1 MRTPRGRTDDL
12 ARVVVRRQES
22 LLAPDL
28 ERHAG
33 TMADQVRGQRVLV
46 VGGAG
51 SIGSATVAELAGLG
65 PRQLHVV
72 DTDENALTELV
83 RDLRN
88 RGLLGPGTELR
99 TTPMDAG
106 CPTMKR
112 MIRANRGYDRVLNFA
127 AVKHVRSEK
136 DVYSLLRML
145 EINVR
150 LPRRLL
156 EWLSDTSQR
165 YFAVST
171 DKAANPVNLM
181 GASKR
186 AMEHMIFD
194 EPLGPEVTSARFA
207 NVAFSQGSLLDG
219 WLRRLDKRQAWAV
232 PRETRRFFVT
242 PQESG
247 QLCALAA
254 TLGPA
259 GEVVIPHLS
268 PESELRD
275 LVEVAEDV
283 LGALGLRPTYCT
295 EEEEARR
302 AVLDPVPGTWPV
314 LLTPLDTAG
323 EKEFEEF
330 HGQGETVRDCGF
342 AGLRSIRPA
351 RVEAADLKS
360 VLADLNRW
368 LDDADSPVSDDDAS
382 ALIRRLVPELV
393 HRVSS
398 RSLDARM

>member
-1 MRTPRGRTDDL
+1 MRWQT
-12 ARVVVRRQES
+12 E
-22 LLAPDL
+22 
-28 ERHAG
+28 
-33 TMADQVRGQRVLV
+33 VRGQRVLV

-51 SIGSATVAELAGLG
+51 SIGSATVTELARLG

-72 DTDENALTELV
+72 DTDENGLTELV

-88 RGLLGPGTELR
+88 QDLVGRETDLR

-106 CPTMKR
+106 CPTMER
-112 MIRANRGYDRVLNFA
+112 MIRANGGYDRVLNFA

-136 DVYSLLRML
+136 DIYSLLRML

-156 EWLSDTSQR
+156 EWVSDTSRR

-186 AMEHMIFD
+186 AMEHMILD
-194 EPLGPEVTSARFA
+194 ESLGPEVTSARFA

-219 WLRRLDKRQAWAV
+219 WLRRLEKRQAWAV
-232 PRETRRFFVT
+232 PRETRRYFVT

-254 TLGPA
+254 TVGPA
-259 GEVVIPHLS
+259 GEIVIPHLD
-268 PESELRD
+268 PASELRD

-283 LGALGLRPTYCT
+283 LGALGLRPTYCE

-302 AVLDPVPGTWPV
+302 AVLAARPGTWPV

-330 HGQGETVRDCGF
+330 CAPGETVNDCGF
-342 AGLRSIRPA
+342 AALRSLRPPRA
-351 RVEAADLKS
+351 EPAVLRS
-360 VLADLNRW
+360 VLDDVSRW
-368 LDDADSPVSDDDAS
+368 LDDSASPVRDDDAS
-382 ALIRRLVPELV
+382 DLIRRLVPELE
-393 HRVSS
+393 HRASS
-398 RSLDARM
+398 RGLDARM